1 VPVLPIVVTGH
12 PALHQPAQP
21 VPKTTADTIQLVADM
36 TDSMREA
43 PGVGL
48 AAPQVGVSLQIFVW
62 HYDDGDQV
70 HAGHVLNPR
79 LAVSGWPRH
88 LLFGEPAEEGCLSIP
103 GLRSPLAR
111 YPRARL
117 QGTTLD
123 GDPVDV
129 VAEGWLARIF
139 QHEYD
144 HVRGVLYVDRLSNRR
159 RREVLADARSRGLGT
174 TLTSWLPGVDGE
186 ESDFIRDSDRG
197 ER

>member
-1 VPVLPIVVTGH
+1 MPVLPIVVSGH

-21 VPKTTADTIQLVADM
+21 VLKPTADIVQLVADM
-36 TDSMREA
+36 TDTMHEA

-62 HYDDGDQV
+62 HYDDGE
-70 HAGHVLNPR
+70 HLHEGHVLSPR
-79 LAVSGWPRH
+79 LVVSGWPRH
-88 LLFGEPAEEGCLSIP
+88 LLFGEPDEEGCLSVP

-117 QGTTLD
+117 TGTDLN
-123 GDPVDV
+123 GDPVDIR
-129 VAEGWLARIF
+129 AEGWLARIF

-159 RREVLADARSRGLGT
+159 RRDVLADAQQAGLGT
-174 TLTSWLPGVDGE
+174 TLTSWTPGVDGE
-186 ESDFIRDSDRG
+186 ESDFAPHGDHGDD
-197 ER
+197 